1 MSIDID
7 ELLNPADDKKQEAVN
22 IYSHKPIEE
31 YTLADKENLF
41 HSSRANTAMLNM
53 DQVSPL
59 LKKSLSIH
67 WKQTHDL
74 TEQSEHLERWGYKKL
89 AAVLRED
96 AEQEHQHAQ
105 VNIRRLEFYDIPAVS
120 PPLSTETWPRH
131 DMLGIIN
138 YNLASV
144 REAAA
149 VEKLTILA
157 ARGNGDEITANVMIP
172 LLQGSEDGI
181 RLYES
186 YLKMIAQMGMENFLT
201 LQV

>member
-1 MSIDID
+1 MSINID
-7 ELLNPADDKKQEAVN
+7 ELLNPADDKQKEDYYVHSSN
-22 IYSHKPIEE
+22 SIRES
-31 YTLADKENLF
+31 TLAENKE
-41 HSSRANTAMLNM
+41 S
-53 DQVSPL
+53 QVSSL

-89 AAVLRED
+89 AAVLKED

-105 VNIRRLEFYDIPAVS
+105 VNIRRLEFYDITPVS

-157 ARGNGDEITANVMIP
+157 ARENGDEITANVMIP